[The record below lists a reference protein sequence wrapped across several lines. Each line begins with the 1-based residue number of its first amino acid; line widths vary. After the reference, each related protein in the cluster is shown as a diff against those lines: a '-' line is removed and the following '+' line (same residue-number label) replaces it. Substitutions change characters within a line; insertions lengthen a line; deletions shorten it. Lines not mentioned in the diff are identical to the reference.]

1 MNFCNYCY
9 TRLDA
14 CSDCHAAE
22 LEAKDREIEK
32 LRIQLAACG
41 VAALSNTRKAIEEQ
55 GIDKDNPYYSASYS
69 DVCDA
74 VNREIEHREEIE
86 GLKSGFDK
94 IILEVKA
101 GATDVE
107 VLAICRKMLGI
118 EGEL

>member
-14 CSDCHAAE
+14 CADCHKAE
-22 LEAKDREIEK
+22 LAAKDKEI
-32 LRIQLAACG
+32 A
-41 VAALSNTRKAIEEQ
+41 
-55 GIDKDNPYYSASYS
+55 
-69 DVCDA
+69 
-74 VNREIEHREEIE
+74 